1 MSDFSSLCSQLN
13 FNAFAIVTILQSV
26 CPVLTASPKR
36 PTKSQRHLMCHLV
49 SFNLPFLDLVTWI
62 FAYEIILLV
71 THVKNIL
78 SHVQN

>member
-1 MSDFSSLCSQLN
+1 
-13 FNAFAIVTILQSV
+13 
-26 CPVLTASPKR
+26 
-36 PTKSQRHLMCHLV
+36 MCHLV